1 MYIDTS
7 DVCHVFFVVCMCIC
21 VYVSMGVRVSRELFI
36 ALKCVCV
43 NGSVKY
49 NTVRWRESVK
59 YNLVCWCMC
68 MTVWSLLMDEFV
80 CIIM

>member
-7 DVCHVFFVVCMCIC
+7 DVCHVLFVVCMCIC

-36 ALKCVCV
+36 ALKCICV

-59 YNLVCWCMC
+59 YNF
-68 MTVWSLLMDEFV
+68 SLLVNVYDCVESV
-80 CIIM
+80 DG